1 MLILVALTGCADSQ
15 IVFAPVIDLPQ
26 NDSASAFPLDQLTMS
41 AAHDGSLV
49 DLASATFTKGHP
61 VELAGVPFADDLVV
75 HLTGLVGTSEE
86 AYGRTCAVAL
96 SADTPPPSPHLF
108 FSRSARFAELAAP
121 FPALRVSGSAITYHD
136 GSGLLL
142 GGSDPN
148 TNALVTDV
156 ERFDPLTGQLRTLTS
171 DNDMLAPRVSAVVA
185 SAGVGKDAQIAV
197 IGGLDPSTGIGA
209 AFVELIEADNPV
221 GRRIDRVD
229 SDQMART
236 ELTATTL
243 TDGRVIVIGG
253 RPPPNGVPVTEVDQ
267 VAIENS
273 TAVVTQAR
281 GVLTTARYG
290 HTATRLSDDVGAD
303 VLVVGGIDAN
313 GNFVATTELY
323 KPLIDT
329 FANPLTFNFPLAYP
343 RSHHTAVRLPD
354 GSVLII
360 GGVSYDMT
368 TGIQPELHVERF
380 SLDGGFV
387 TQPQHLDA
395 NEGVIDFTATTL
407 PDGRILLTG
416 GRTEPGGP
424 PVDTAYYARLNSD
437 GTADILATDHLIY
450 PRAGHQATLMC
461 DGTVL
466 ISGGSDTQVPAER
479 YNPPPDGRR

>member
-1 MLILVALTGCADSQ
+1 MRMMILVALAGCADSQ
-15 IVFAPVIDLPQ
+15 IVFAPIVDLPQ

-41 AAHDGSLV
+41 AAHEGSLV
-49 DLASATFTKGHP
+49 DLASATFTHGHP

-75 HLTGLVGTSEE
+75 HLTGFVGTSPD

-96 SADTPPPSPHLF
+96 SADAPPPSPHLF
-108 FSRSARFAELAAP
+108 FSRSAKFAQLAAP
-121 FPALRVSGSAITYHD
+121 YPALRVSGSAITYHD

-142 GGSDPN
+142 GGVDPN
-148 TNALVTDV
+148 TGTLVTDV
-156 ERFDPLTGQLRTLTS
+156 ERFDPLTGQLRTVTS
-171 DNDMLAPRVSAVVA
+171 DNDTLARRIDAVVA
-185 SAGVGKDAQIAV
+185 SAGVGNDAQIAV
-197 IGGLDPSTGIGA
+197 LGGLDPSTGIGA

-253 RPPPNGVPVTEVDQ
+253 RPPPNGVPVTEVDE
-267 VAIENS
+267 VAIQNG

-281 GVLTTARYG
+281 GTLTTARYG
-290 HTATRLSDDVGAD
+290 HTSTRLSDDVGAD
-303 VLVVGGIDAN
+303 VLVVGGIDAT
-313 GNFVATTELY
+313 GNFVAPAELY

-329 FANPLTFNFPLAYP
+329 FSTTFSFALAYP

-368 TGIQPELHVERF
+368 SGIKPELHVERF
-380 SLDGGFV
+380 SLDAGFV
-387 TQPQHLDA
+387 TQPHTLDS

-416 GRTEPGGP
+416 GRSEPGGP

-437 GTADILATDHLIY
+437 GTADILATDHLAY